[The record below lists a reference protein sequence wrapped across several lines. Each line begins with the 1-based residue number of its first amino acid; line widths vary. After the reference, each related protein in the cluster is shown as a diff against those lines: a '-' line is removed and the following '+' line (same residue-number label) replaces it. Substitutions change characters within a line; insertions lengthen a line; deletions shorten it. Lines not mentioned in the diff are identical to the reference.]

1 MRLLQMSLAGGVM
14 IVVIT
19 VLRALAINKVPK
31 KTFLLLWAAALLRLL
46 VPFSL
51 PSRLSVYSLLG
62 RSDPVSA
69 VHPPVTAAIPAA
81 PMAQEAAGQTAVRT
95 SVPVWTLV
103 WAAGLVLCAAFFAV
117 AYWRCGREFR
127 MSLPVDREFARQWL
141 AAHPLRRK
149 IAIRQSDRISS
160 PLSFGVLRPVILLPK
175 KTDWTDEEALRY
187 VLEHELYTSGGLT
200 A

>member
-1 MRLLQMSLAGGVM
+1 MQLLQMSLAGGVM

-31 KTFLLLWAAALLRLL
+31 KTFLLLWAAVLLRLL

-51 PSRLSVYSLLG
+51 PSRLSIYSLL
-62 RSDPVSA
+62 RQSAPVSA
-69 VHPPVTAAIPAA
+69 VHLPVTAAFPAA

-103 WAAGLVLCAAFFAV
+103 WAAGLLLCAAFFAV

-127 MSLPVDREFARQWL
+127 MSLPVEREFARQWL

-175 KTDWTDEEALRY
+175 KTDWTDEEALR
-187 VLEHELYTSGGLT
+187 
-200 A
+200 